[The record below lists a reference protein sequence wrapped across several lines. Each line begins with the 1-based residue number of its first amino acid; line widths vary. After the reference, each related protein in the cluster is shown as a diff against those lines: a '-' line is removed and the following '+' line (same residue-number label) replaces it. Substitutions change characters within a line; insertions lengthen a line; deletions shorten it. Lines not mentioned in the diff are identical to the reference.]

1 VTSDEYDRWFY
12 YAWTLYH
19 LKHFA
24 AIAADKATT
33 MGHIKREDLNNAEV
47 IIPPDE
53 KYKQM
58 GSLVEPLL
66 ELIIKKRIE
75 LKKLE
80 ELTNDILPRIISGDV
95 AINIESDG
103 DRDEN

>member
-1 VTSDEYDRWFY
+1 
-12 YAWTLYH
+12 
-19 LKHFA
+19 
-24 AIAADKATT
+24 
-33 MGHIKREDLNNAEV
+33 
-47 IIPPDE
+47 
-53 KYKQM
+53 
-58 GSLVEPLL
+58 
-66 ELIIKKRIE
+66 LIIKKRIE

>member
-1 VTSDEYDRWFY
+1 
-12 YAWTLYH
+12 
-19 LKHFA
+19 
-24 AIAADKATT
+24 